1 MAAPLFPV
9 KKDQK
14 ATKESAPDW
23 LSIGQSFAPP
33 KPPDTRMKAED
44 FFGDSD
50 DEVVELKKPEK
61 HQRRRKHKKSE
72 RRLQK
77 MLVEVVA
84 QENSSL
90 LPASEILS
98 SEALVSLAE
107 NKAEEDVAASLISS
121 NVAGK
126 LRELE
131 LRKQIG
137 KAQNLKPIFIE
148 KDLPPIT
155 YDTIRREGYSLYGS
169 FATQEIPVY
178 ARGVSNRILGLEDSE
193 ESRQLMKE
201 LNEMLGIYVDVKPQ
215 PKRLRYFS
223 KRGAALPSAE
233 ESEYKPRNAVVTT
246 EGFIPFAR
254 RGAVKEETKKE
265 IGDFEF
271 DPSQA
276 NEEERNYLEK
286 TKEFNEKLRKEPKN
300 VKVWLEYINLQDELM
315 KTKYEKQ
322 KIERKLTIIE
332 KALNSVEPG
341 QRIELILLFM
351 KASKDI
357 DKLQE
362 KFEAKIELWK
372 KYLQQYPL
380 SYKLVT
386 GYINFLLEQKNIPIT
401 NMRTLILEAIATI
414 RASADP
420 NKQTKNERLVIN
432 ALVEMCRI
440 EKYVACYYIVEW
452 VQGARFDRSDIFAR
466 GQFAEAAAAELRLR
480 RNSPLLR
487 GFQQ

>member
-14 ATKESAPDW
+14 ATEEPTPDW
-23 LSIGQSFAPP
+23 LSVGQSFAPP

-50 DEVVELKKPEK
+50 DEISESKKPEK
-61 HQRRRKHKKSE
+61 RQRKRKHKKLE

-84 QENSSL
+84 QESSSL

-98 SEALVSLAE
+98 SEALVSMA
-107 NKAEEDVAASLISS
+107 AGRSEEDIAASLISS
-121 NVAGK
+121 DVAGK
-126 LRELE
+126 LHQLE
-131 LRKQIG
+131 LKRQID
-137 KAQNLKPIFIE
+137 KAQNLKPIFID

-155 YDTIRREGYSLYGS
+155 YDTIRRESYSLYGS
-169 FATQEIPVY
+169 FSMQEVPVY
-178 ARGVSNRILGLEDSE
+178 ARGVGDRILGLEDSG

-201 LNEMLGIYVDVKPQ
+201 LNEMLGIYADAKPR

-223 KRGAALPSAE
+223 KRVAGLPSAD
-233 ESEYKPRNAVVTT
+233 ESEYKPRSAVVTT
-246 EGFIPFAR
+246 EGFIPFMR
-254 RGAVKEETKKE
+254 RGTVKEETKKE

-276 NEEERNYLEK
+276 NEEERSYLEK
-286 TKEFNEKLRKEPKN
+286 TKQFNEKLRSEPKN
-300 VKVWLEYINLQDELM
+300 VKVWLEYIDLQDELM

-341 QRIELILLFM
+341 QKIELILLFM
-351 KASKDI
+351 KASRNI

-380 SYKLVT
+380 SYKLIT
-386 GYINFLLEQKNIPIT
+386 GYINFLLEEKNVSIT
-401 NMRTLILEAIATI
+401 NMRTLILEAITII

-420 NKQTKNERLVIN
+420 SEQAKTEKLVIN
-432 ALVEMCRI
+432 VLVEACRL
-440 EKYVACYYIVEW
+440 EKYVAYYYIIEW
-452 VQGARFDRSDIFAR
+452 IQGARFDHSDIFAR
-466 GQFAEAAAAELRLR
+466 DQLVEATAAKLCLCCSSSQLR
-480 RNSPLLR
+480 R
-487 GFQQ
+487 F